1 MKFKKTVSL
10 LTALSVLIGSCCLF
24 RAAFADDAA
33 GICTVA
39 DFTGENLS
47 ERIPMSYKFNEG
59 GQEITVAKTT
69 SAVKQEDFG
78 FGDSAHCMSMP
89 LDKNILYYIPDPST
103 DWTKYSTVNIRLKSD
118 TDSQTFNCIF
128 SGTLLYAGGKN
139 VAKKLTVGTEWTT
152 VSFKTSELA
161 NAFKFSDDQKH
172 ISMMQIC
179 ASGWGNT
186 AYTEGA
192 QIYFDK
198 IWLEAAG
205 VGTELEAPSAN
216 VENNSTFVPRDI
228 DGTNTIRLTFKKEL
242 YGGNDYSSAISFYKI
257 FSDSEKPY
265 DKDYTVNADGCGLK
279 IEFAEELDDISS
291 YKLVI
296 NPNTIYAFDG
306 SLMKEKYEL
315 VFSVG
320 KGPAYFNVDSVSVPD
335 GESVKASDDF
345 KYTITFNSELD
356 TDTDYSRFVSVY
368 SGNYKILSGIEY
380 TAGGKSLTLSM
391 GEVIKPAGK
400 YSVLISADLTDAY
413 GTKIT
418 KSETFGFTTLGADEE
433 NSFVSLYSASGGLPL
448 SGMKMT
454 DENAHFYPSSS
465 KGEYT
470 AGKSTTFVVKENEV
484 INLAGLNYLNLWV
497 YSPNASG
504 NIMNMSVRSTV
515 TEGLNFNLDFEGW
528 KLITVPLEKNC
539 PQAFKAGYTDRIT
552 VNFGAWDNPI
562 REDGYIL
569 TDDIWLSD
577 TAESELSVSSVS
589 IPDGSDNVDIINTT
603 LVYTL
608 SSELL
613 SDTPY
618 VFSIHDESGT
628 EFTDYTC
635 SASGNNF
642 TVFLGELKPDTVYT
656 ASIDGLRSKLPL
668 EMKRYESSFKT
679 SASSYGV
686 SNISFENDVKFESGK
701 DITAKFGLYSN
712 ISSDVEL
719 KLSVNTYGDGGTMI
733 SNAEKDIVLSAGE
746 SVSKDCTITPDKSAS
761 YIKAYVKN
769 KNGVLLSDCYA
780 VLGINGYEFCLPENV
795 LGGETGN
802 ITAAKSEVNGNTIF
816 VSGNIYRLKNNIMI
830 TLKSSDGALLSEE
843 PISASADNG
852 YFEYSYL
859 ISDSGKSDIMT
870 LNASVGN
877 ANASEKIYY
886 ICQSDK
892 DKLLDLS
899 LSNDGLYEFLKQ
911 NSELFKIDGYSDDVI
926 KDMANILY
934 ENKPYS
940 DFDSAYSVIA
950 NVGKIYDGINNCIW
964 SMLADYIEANH
975 KYLLNDG
982 KYYTDYSKY
991 SDENKNIICRS
1002 LADKIPFKSVSDFR
1016 SAFDTAVKEK
1026 SGGGKSGNVSG
1037 GGGGGSVSGGGK
1049 KVADIPYVP
1058 IASPDNSD
1066 DRYFNDLIGFDW
1078 AKDDINS
1085 LCEKGVISK
1094 SDDKKFR
1101 PQDSITREEFV
1112 KLLISAL
1119 YGDIYSAGV
1128 SFTDAEPSAWYMSY
1142 ISKAYSEGIVTGKT
1156 DGSFGIGENITRE
1169 DMAVMAMRA
1178 LEKSGKELSQS
1189 GNASFYDS
1197 EDISDYAKSSVN
1209 AFAQNGII
1217 NGMGDGSFMP
1227 KGFATRAQA
1236 AKIISRIMTYV

>member
-118 TDSQTFNCIF
+118 TDAQTFNCIF

-186 AYTEGA
+186 SYTEGA
-192 QIYFDK
+192 RIYFDK

-216 VENNSTFVPRDI
+216 PENNSTFVPRDI
-228 DGTNTIRLTFKKEL
+228 DGTNTLRLTFKKEL
-242 YGGNDYSSAISFYKI
+242 YEGNDYSNAISFYKI
-257 FSDSEKPY
+257 NSDSEKPY
-265 DKDYTVNADGCGLK
+265 DKEYAVNADGCELK
-279 IEFAEELDDISS
+279 IEFAEEFDDVSS

-356 TDTDYSRFVSVY
+356 TDTDYSRFISVY

-380 TAGGKSLTLSM
+380 TADGKNLTLSM
-391 GEVIKPAGK
+391 GGVIKPAGK
-400 YSVLISADLTDAY
+400 YTVFISADLTDAY

-418 KSETFGFTTLGADEE
+418 KSETFGFTTVERDEE
-433 NSFVSLYSASGGLPL
+433 TDFLSVYSASGGKPIT
-448 SGMKMT
+448 GMKMT
-454 DENAHFYPSSS
+454 DENVHFYPSSS

-470 AGKSTTFVVKENEV
+470 SGKSTTFVVKENEN
-484 INLAGLNYLNLWV
+484 IDLKGLNYLNMWV
-497 YSPNASG
+497 YSPKASS
-504 NIMNMSVRSTV
+504 NIMNMSVRSST
-515 TEGLNFNLDFEGW
+515 TEGLHFNLDFEGW
-528 KLITVPLEKNC
+528 KLITVSLERNC

-552 VNFGAWDNPI
+552 INFGAWDNPI
-562 REDGYIL
+562 QEDGYIL
-569 TDDIWLSD
+569 TDDIWLSAA
-577 TAESELSVSSVS
+577 AESELSVSSVS
-589 IPDGSDNVDIINTT
+589 IPDGSENVDIINTT
-603 LVYTL
+603 LVYTM

-618 VFSIHDESGT
+618 VFSLYDESGI

-635 SASGNNF
+635 SVSGNNF
-642 TVFLGELKPDTVYT
+642 AVKLGELKPDTVYT
-656 ASIDGLRSKLPL
+656 ASIEGLRSKLPL
-668 EMKRYESSFKT
+668 EMKKYESSFKT
-679 SASSYGV
+679 SDSSYGV
-686 SNISFENDVKFESGK
+686 SDISFENAIKFESGK
-701 DITAKFGLYSN
+701 DITARFGLYSN
-712 ISSDVEL
+712 IASDVEV
-719 KLSVNTYGDGGTMI
+719 KLSVNTYGDGGTLI
-733 SNAEKDIVLSAGE
+733 SACEKDIVLPAGE
-746 SVSKDCTITPDKSAS
+746 SVSKECIITPDKSAS
-761 YIKAYVKN
+761 YAKAYVKN
-769 KNGVLLSDCYA
+769 KNGGLLSECYA

-795 LGGETGN
+795 RGGETCD
-802 ITAAKSEVNGNTIF
+802 ITVTKSGVNENTIF
-816 VSGNIYRLKNNIMI
+816 VSGNISGMKNNVMI
-830 TLKSSDGALLSEE
+830 TLKSSTGALLSEE
-843 PISASADNG
+843 PISASADDG

-859 ISDSGKSDIMT
+859 ISDIGKSDIMT
-870 LNASVGN
+870 LNAFAGN
-877 ANASEKIYY
+877 VSASEKIYY
-886 ICQSDK
+886 ICQSDR
-892 DKLLDLS
+892 DKLLALS
-899 LSNDGLYEFLKQ
+899 LSNDGLFEFLKQ
-911 NSELFKIDGYSDDVI
+911 NSELFKINSYSDDVI
-926 KDMANILY
+926 KDMADILY

-940 DFDSAYSVIA
+940 DFDSAYLLIT
-950 NVGKIYDGINNCIW
+950 NVGKMYDGLNNCIW
-964 SMLADYIEANH
+964 STLADYIEANH

-991 SDENKNIICRS
+991 SDENKNIICRN
-1002 LADKIPFKSVSDFR
+1002 LADKMPFKSVSDFR
-1016 SAFDTAVKEK
+1016 NAFDAAVKEE
-1026 SGGGKSGNVSG
+1026 SDGGKSGNVS

-1058 IASPDNSD
+1058 ITSPDNSD
-1066 DRYFNDLIGFDW
+1066 DRYFTDLIGFDW

-1085 LCEKGVISK
+1085 LCEKGVVSK
-1094 SDDKKFR
+1094 SDDKRFR

-1119 YGDIYSAGV
+1119 YGDIYSTGV
-1128 SFTDAEPSAWYMSY
+1128 SFTDTEPSAWYMNY
-1142 ISKAYSEGIVTGKT
+1142 ISKAYSEEIVTGKT

-1178 LEKSGKELSQS
+1178 LEKSGKVLSQS

-1197 EDISDYAKSSVN
+1197 DDISDYAKRSVN

-1217 NGMGDGSFMP
+1217 NGMGDGTFMP